1 MTTPEIFSEI
11 EVPQGR
17 PHSTLL
23 ANNFTSRFSTVTRS
37 TLQFAP
43 PNLSQNGEPISSSS
57 TPIEMLVVG
66 AGIAGPLL
74 SLFVSQSEV
83 QFNITVLERAPNG
96 TSTGQQIDI
105 RGAGTKILNR
115 YLPELLKEIKE
126 ATTDEA
132 GFNFLDQQGNVA
144 ATFPVQKDNV
154 DSYLT
159 SPTSEIEILRG
170 NLAKLLIDASQNPKY
185 KREGTKVKYIYGDMV
200 NELAVSPS
208 GKVNV
213 TLASGSHKEYDLVVG
228 ADGMRS
234 SIRRLAF
241 KDSQDALKS
250 LGQYTS
256 YFTIPYEP
264 EDGTFAS
271 WFNAPLGRCILL
283 RPDNA
288 GYTRAYLSIMASDSN
303 RKVLENYHSLSTA
316 EQKKM
321 LRALF
326 EDSKWKID
334 RILKGMD
341 ESDDF
346 YLQEIAQVQI
356 PTWSTANGQI
366 VLLGDAGYCPSP
378 ISGMG
383 TTLAVVGAYILA
395 GELVTS
401 IRAQTANSQGKMPKK
416 LDFEKASQHYDIKM
430 RPFVEKGQAILPGAP
445 AIANPMTS
453 WGIEVLLRVVGV
465 VSWLSRSPIAKL
477 FSWVGGFF
485 ASKEKEWDDKL
496 DQYEFVKR

>member
-1 MTTPEIFSEI
+1 M
-11 EVPQGR
+11 Q
-17 PHSTLL
+17 
-23 ANNFTSRFSTVTRS
+23 
-37 TLQFAP
+37 
-43 PNLSQNGEPISSSS
+43 
-57 TPIEMLVVG
+57 
-66 AGIAGPLL
+66 
-74 SLFVSQSEV
+74 
-83 QFNITVLERAPNG
+83 RAPDRI
-96 TSTGQQIDI
+96 SFGQQIDL
-105 RGAGTKILNR
+105 RGAGVKILQKEFS
-115 YLPELLKEIKE
+115 ELLKEIKE

-132 GFNFLDQQGNVA
+132 GFNFLDQKGNVA

-159 SPTSEIEILRG
+159 SPTSDIEILRG
-170 NLAKLLIDASQNPKY
+170 NLSPKY
-185 KREGTKVKYIYGDMV
+185 KRGGTKVQYIYEDSV
-200 NELAVSPS
+200 DKILEPSVSPS
-208 GKVNV
+208 GKVHV
-213 TLASGSHKEYDLVVG
+213 TLASGIQKDYDIVVG

-241 KDSQDALKS
+241 KESQDALKS

-288 GYTRAYLSIMASDSN
+288 GCTRAYLSIMASDSN

-326 EDSKWKID
+326 EDSGWKTG
-334 RILKGMD
+334 RVLRGMQA
-341 ESDDF
+341 SNDF
-346 YLQEIAQVQI
+346 YMQEVAQVKI
-356 PTWSTANGQI
+356 PTWSTSNGQI

-401 IRAQTANSQGKMPKK
+401 IRAQIANSQDKMPKK
-416 LDFEKASQHYDIKM
+416 LDFSESARLYEIKM
-430 RPFVEKGQAILPGAP
+430 RPFVEKGQAIIPGAP

-465 VSWLSRSPIAKL
+465 VSWLSRSRIAKL
-477 FSWVGGFF
+477 FSWVGSFF

-496 DQYEFVKR
+496 DRYEFVKR